1 MTIRY
6 QKIQYLYADKV
17 ATAVFLRGSGA
28 QMSG

>member
-1 MTIRY
+1 MTRY